1 MKQIEVSEE
10 TYEKIKDQLA
20 GEDTIDISSYDDF
33 VGEKF
38 FIRTVTYHLV
48 GEVTKR
54 IGQYL
59 QLKEASFIGDSGR
72 FSDAIK
78 KGTLS
83 EVEPVGIAFVN
94 LNAITDFF
102 PWKHK
107 LPTSQK

>member
-1 MKQIEVSEE
+1 MRQIDVSDE
-10 TYEKIKDQLA
+10 TWERIKDQLSE
-20 GEDTIDISSYDDF
+20 EDTLDISSYDDF
-33 VGEKF
+33 IGKKF

-54 IGQYL
+54 IGSML
-59 QLKEASFIGDSGR
+59 QLKDASFIGDSGR
-72 FSDAIK
+72 FSNAIK
-78 KGTLS
+78 NGTLD

-107 LPTSQK
+107 LPKEQK